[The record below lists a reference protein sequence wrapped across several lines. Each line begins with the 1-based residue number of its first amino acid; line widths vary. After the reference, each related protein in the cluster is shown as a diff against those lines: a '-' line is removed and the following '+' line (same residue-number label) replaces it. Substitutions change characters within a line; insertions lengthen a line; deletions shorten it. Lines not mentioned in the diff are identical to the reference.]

1 MDLVFNHPLL
11 AWWPSF
17 HRAARP
23 TPVVHLDERLLRDIG
38 LQGAGSEQLRRLG
51 IRRVDEAAAPIETP
65 FRVRRSVL

>member
-17 HRAARP
+17 LRP
-23 TPVVHLDERLLRDIG
+23 ERLTPLAHLDERMLRDIG
-38 LQGAGSEQLRRLG
+38 LQGAGCDQLQRLG
-51 IRRVDEAAAPIETP
+51 IRRVDEAAARIETP